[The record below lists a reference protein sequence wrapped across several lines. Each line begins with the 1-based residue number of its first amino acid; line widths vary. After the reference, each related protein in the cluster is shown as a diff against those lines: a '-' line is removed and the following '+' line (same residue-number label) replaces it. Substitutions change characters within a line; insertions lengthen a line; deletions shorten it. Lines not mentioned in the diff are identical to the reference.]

1 MLSCCPVCSFQTYL
15 SSLPCW
21 ASPADSAVYRLERQC
36 EMYRSLTV
44 SAGKTSRQQAASTS
58 PLRLKTVS
66 ELARVHSHQPSK
78 ENPLAFELGTV
89 NELLSLWEAL
99 SDRLKLPLS
108 CLVLNVV
115 GSLCVTDE
123 RLPTIVKEVR
133 EKSRLSLH
141 VYPTVAQ
148 LIK

>member
-1 MLSCCPVCSFQTYL
+1 
-15 SSLPCW
+15 
-21 ASPADSAVYRLERQC
+21 
-36 EMYRSLTV
+36 MYRSLTV

-108 CLVLNVV
+108 CPVLNVV
-115 GSLCVTDE
+115 GSLRVTDE

-133 EKSRLSLH
+133 EESRLSLH
-141 VYPTVAQ
+141 VYRTVAQ